1 MLAFDIETTGLDPK
15 TNKVTVVCTEDYA
28 SGHRT
33 AYEFARCASDEER
46 SKMIEDMAA
55 AFDSASSLCAFNGV
69 RFDIPFLATAFSF
82 DNARVSE
89 WVFKTSDILEFSRL
103 VLSST
108 FSLDLLC
115 KHNNIQTKSASGLEA
130 VRMAANGEWDRLRDY
145 CTDDVRILCDIYR
158 LRMVTHPRSGAKFD
172 LAEISEGKMYDAG
185 MSMCN
190 ESEAATPD
198 TEEVAVKDG
207 EGMDEG
213 ETTMAMSEAS
223 EEPCDY

>member
-1 MLAFDIETTGLDPK
+1 MLAPCLHLSHSEPLRTPPNTP
-15 TNKVTVVCTEDYA
+15 TNIA
-28 SGHRT
+28 AWSR
-33 AYEFARCASDEER
+33 SDEER

-69 RFDIPFLATAFSF
+69 RFDIPFLATAFSL
-82 DNARVSE
+82 NSARVSE
-89 WVFKTSDILEFSRL
+89 WVIKTSDILEFSRL

-158 LRMVTHPRSGAKFD
+158 LRMVTHPRSARCQ
-172 LAEISEGKMYDAG
+172 I
-185 MSMCN
+185 
-190 ESEAATPD
+190 
-198 TEEVAVKDG
+198 
-207 EGMDEG
+207 
-213 ETTMAMSEAS
+213 
-223 EEPCDY
+223 